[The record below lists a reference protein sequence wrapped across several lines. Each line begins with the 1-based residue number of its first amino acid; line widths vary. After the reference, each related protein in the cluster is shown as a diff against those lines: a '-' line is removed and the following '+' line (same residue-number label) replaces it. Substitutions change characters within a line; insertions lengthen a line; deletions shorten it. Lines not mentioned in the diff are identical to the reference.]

1 MHSHTKENK
10 QKIHKKN
17 FFKDL
22 NTLQKESKQLII
34 TQTQSHRN
42 SQLEKVKTQI
52 FLDAFL
58 HEQEK
63 PLLISEQNKTKRSE
77 RTKHKQ
83 REREK
88 VYTKINKG
96 NQSSDKTRVFK
107 SEEIRK
113 VSYTCGTVK

>member
-88 VYTKINKG
+88 VYT
-96 NQSSDKTRVFK
+96 
-107 SEEIRK
+107 
-113 VSYTCGTVK
+113 